1 MALALAHR
9 AHVAE
14 ARPADQ
20 QPDARVAVAERRQ
33 PRQLSGHV
41 VAEALPPD
49 DRIDLLSPHPC
60 RLRQRLRDTGGE
72 GPPEGLDPAGFDLE
86 PCSGAVAAVA
96 QQMLRA
102 VVERGQ
108 QIEPRDAARR
118 ASAPALAVES
128 DQNDGPEVALDEPR
142 GDDAHHPRMPVLAG
156 EHQPG
161 GIRELLGKLGAC
173 AFRAGEHLE
182 LDLAPLAVR
191 PLELGRDLGRPAVVR
206 REHQLDP
213 RIRAVQAPGGV
224 EPRCEPERDIALVE
238 PLADHR
244 SGGHQRTQAGPG
256 RSPRL
261 GEPATD
267 QGPVLPAQ
275 GDEVGDGR
283 QRHEIELGRR
293 GLWASQGGRQLVGD
307 AGGAEVGERVARH
320 LRVQDRARGQA
331 LARLVVVGDD
341 HLEAGREGRLHLGH
355 RPDAAVGRDEQRGPP
370 RGQLLDRSLREAV
383 AVLEPARDQPVTVGT
398 VLPQGAD
405 EDGCGADAIDVVVTM
420 DRDPA
425 PGGDRRANSLGD
437 LRHRVEQERVV
448 VVGGLEE
455 RPRLLRG
462 AIAAADQR
470 DRDRLGELEG
480 LHERPRLAVVVR
492 LERERGGGALRHGPR
507 LRSAMDGILP
517 TPFPPN
523 VRRCTLWRA
532 LRDVR
537 CVVGAQASAG
547 TCCSWRAPIA

>member
-1 MALALAHR
+1 MAPPELGLADRLVSDLGDVGRRLVGGIELAEDHARLDRPVPLVELELHRDVERSRPRHLIEASVHSKGDPEGTPAAASEAEPGVALALPHR
-9 AHVAE
+9 PHVAE

-20 QPDARVAVAERRQ
+20 QPDTRVAVAERRQ
-33 PRQLSGHV
+33 PRQLSGDV
-41 VAEALPPD
+41 VAEALAPD
-49 DRIDLLSPHPC
+49 DRIDLLGPHPG

-118 ASAPALAVES
+118 AAAPALAVES

-161 GIRELLGKLGAC
+161 GIRELFGKLGAG
-173 AFRAGEHLE
+173 AFGAGEHLE

-191 PLELGRDLGRPAVVR
+191 PLELGGDLGRPAVVGG
-206 REHQLDP
+206 EHQLDP
-213 RIRAVQAPGGV
+213 GIGAIQAPGGV
-224 EPRCEPERDIALVE
+224 EPRCEPEGDIALVE

-244 SGGHQRTQAGPG
+244 SRGHQRTQAGPG

-275 GDEVGDGR
+275 RDEVGDGR
-283 QRHEIELGRR
+283 QRHEVELRRR
-293 GLWASQGGRQLVGD
+293 GLGPSQRGRQLVGD

-341 HLEAGREGRLHLGH
+341 HLEAGREGRLDLG
-355 RPDAAVGRDEQRGPP
+355 RPTRC
-370 RGQLLDRSLREAV
+370 RS
-383 AVLEPARDQPVTVGT
+383 
-398 VLPQGAD
+398 
-405 EDGCGADAIDVVVTM
+405 
-420 DRDPA
+420 
-425 PGGDRRANSLGD
+425 
-437 LRHRVEQERVV
+437 
-448 VVGGLEE
+448 
-455 RPRLLRG
+455 
-462 AIAAADQR
+462 
-470 DRDRLGELEG
+470 
-480 LHERPRLAVVVR
+480 
-492 LERERGGGALRHGPR
+492 
-507 LRSAMDGILP
+507 RS
-517 TPFPPN
+517 
-523 VRRCTLWRA
+523 
-532 LRDVR
+532 
-537 CVVGAQASAG
+537 
-547 TCCSWRAPIA
+547 